1 MHRILL
7 LMPGNTY
14 RAKAFIDA
22 AKKLKIDLII
32 GSDQE
37 QTLTSLLPNRYLTL
51 NFQKI
56 KLSTEKIVKLNAK
69 IKIDK
74 IIAVDDQGLLLA
86 SAASQKLDL
95 QSNSYFSMN
104 LTRNKYLLYKQL
116 QKNQQTIYDFVLH
129 SKKKKLN
136 SLKIKFPVVI
146 KPLGLSASR
155 GVMRANNKEELAEK
169 IHLLFDLLENELA
182 NECISEFE
190 KEHILI
196 QKYIP
201 GKEYAV
207 EGIIEKGRFK
217 LIAIFEKPIPLTGP
231 YFEETIYISDPNFD
245 EEIRRNFQGISQEH
259 IKNIGITEGAVHL
272 EYRLNK
278 KGMHLI
284 DIAGRSIGGH
294 CSQVLQ
300 FKNGALLEE
309 IILNNAIG
317 KKNVAQI
324 KNISGVMMIPTIKEG
339 KISHIAGLE
348 SAKKIKFIT
357 NIVITAYKG
366 QEIKKL
372 PRANT
377 YLGFIF
383 AEGPNKHAVKKAL
396 EQSYQSIQIDLF

>member
-1 MHRILL
+1 MKRILL

-37 QTLTSLLPNRYLTL
+37 QTLTSLLPNKYITL
-51 NFQKI
+51 NFH
-56 KLSTEKIVKLNAK
+56 K
-69 IKIDK
+69 IKISSEQIYSFNNKTKINK

-86 SAASQKLDL
+86 SAASKKIGL
-95 QSNSYFSMN
+95 QSNSFFSMN
-104 LTRNKYLLYKQL
+104 LTRNKYLLNKHI
-116 QKNQQTIYDFVLH
+116 QKNKQSPYNFLLH
-129 SKKKKLN
+129 NKNNKLR
-136 SLKIKFPVVI
+136 SLKINYPVVI

-155 GVMRANNKEELAEK
+155 GVMRANNEHDLKNK
-169 IHLLFDLLENELA
+169 VSLLFNLLENEFSH
-182 NECISEFE
+182 ECVSEYE
-190 KEHILI
+190 ADNILI
-196 QKYIP
+196 QEYIP

-207 EGIIEKGRFK
+207 EGIIEKGQFK

-245 EEIRRNFQGISQEH
+245 QETKNSIISISQNHIKSIGIS
-259 IKNIGITEGAVHL
+259 EGAVHL
-272 EYRLNK
+272 EYRINK
-278 KGMHLI
+278 KGTHLI

-300 FKNGALLEE
+300 FNDDVLLEE

-317 KKNVAQI
+317 KKNAACI
-324 KNISGVMMIPTIKEG
+324 EKISGVMMIPTTKEG
-339 KISHIAGLE
+339 KISKIKGLE
-348 SAKKIKFIT
+348 SAKKIKYIT
-357 NIVITAYKG
+357 NIEMTAFKG

-372 PRANT
+372 PKANT

-383 AEGPNKHAVKKAL
+383 AVGPNKRVVQRAL
-396 EQSYQSIQIDLF
+396 QRSYRCIQINLF

>member
-129 SKKKKLN
+129 SKKKE
-136 SLKIKFPVVI
+136 I
-146 KPLGLSASR
+146 
-155 GVMRANNKEELAEK
+155 
-169 IHLLFDLLENELA
+169 
-182 NECISEFE
+182 EF
-190 KEHILI
+190 
-196 QKYIP
+196 
-201 GKEYAV
+201 
-207 EGIIEKGRFK
+207 
-217 LIAIFEKPIPLTGP
+217 
-231 YFEETIYISDPNFD
+231 
-245 EEIRRNFQGISQEH
+245 
-259 IKNIGITEGAVHL
+259 
-272 EYRLNK
+272 
-278 KGMHLI
+278 
-284 DIAGRSIGGH
+284 
-294 CSQVLQ
+294 
-300 FKNGALLEE
+300 FKN
-309 IILNNAIG
+309 
-317 KKNVAQI
+317 QI
-324 KNISGVMMIPTIKEG
+324 SSG
-339 KISHIAGLE
+339 
-348 SAKKIKFIT
+348 
-357 NIVITAYKG
+357 
-366 QEIKKL
+366 
-372 PRANT
+372 
-377 YLGFIF
+377 
-383 AEGPNKHAVKKAL
+383 
-396 EQSYQSIQIDLF
+396 D